1 VTGSFYANIC
11 PVPTTVPVSGLS
23 VSRWDSPHLGEDD
36 EEIFLVRH
44 GETAD
49 NAQGRILGHRDPP
62 LSAAGIAQAEA
73 LAETLREQ
81 PPAAI
86 WTSPLRRAE
95 QTAVILGAAL
105 DLHPRVLTGL
115 EESDRGRWEGREAK
129 LIAAE
134 EPQLFEA
141 FLAAEPGFVFP
152 GGESIAAQIERSIA
166 ALREIAAGPLP
177 ALAVAHAGTI
187 RATLAAAGEAVPPE
201 ASFPHGR
208 LAVRARLDAR

>member
-1 VTGSFYANIC
+1 
-11 PVPTTVPVSGLS
+11 VPIAAPFPGLS
-23 VSRWDSPHLGEDD
+23 ISRCDSRQLGDAEDV
-36 EEIFLVRH
+36 IVLARH

-49 NAQGRILGHRDPP
+49 NAQGLILGHRDPP

-95 QTAVILGAAL
+95 QTAAIVGAAL
-105 DLHPRVLTGL
+105 GLYPRVLADL
-115 EESDRGRWEGREAK
+115 EESARGHWEGREAK
-129 LIAAE
+129 RIAAE
-134 EPQLFEA
+134 EPRRFEA
-141 FLAAEPGFVFP
+141 FLAAEPSFAFP

-201 ASFPHGR
+201 SLFAHGQ
-208 LAVRARLDAR
+208 LAVRVRWGAR